1 MRLKPAQKFTPFPSS
16 IIRTGLWRSLSASA
30 KAVYP
35 CLLDR
40 SDGNTC
46 KCWPS
51 YATIASDAGVCRA
64 SAVEAVKELVQKG
77 LVVKTARYDDDGD
90 PASNLYTM
98 MVPDDDQGDGSL
110 DDQPGSPENRLPQSK
125 KQTTGSLKSRP
136 ERYPI
141 ERDSL
146 NEDSLTGSADAEAAE
161 HPPVQ
166 PPKPKE
172 PKPDPYRSVIETYSL
187 AGLPEPPSSEV
198 TPLLRAMKQALA
210 SGWPPTRI
218 AAAWINARTKCSP
231 QSLNVWS
238 LAYTLRH
245 LTDAEAMQSKP
256 PGSGSKPPRLSDDEL
271 EARARANAANVM
283 GELYND
289 R

>member
-1 MRLKPAQKFTPFPSS
+1 MRSNADFISWAS
-16 IIRTGLWRSLSASA
+16 IRTMADELGISPST
-30 KAVYP
+30 VQ
-35 CLLDR
+35 
-40 SDGNTC
+40 
-46 KCWPS
+46 KC
-51 YATIASDAGVCRA
+51 I
-64 SAVEAVKELVQKG
+64 KELKELGLLNVTQRWSSKG
-77 LVVKTARYDDDGD
+77 DKT
-90 PASNLYTM
+90 SNLYQL
-98 MVPDDDQGDGSL
+98 MVPDFDSEEAEGGV
-110 DDQPGSPENRLPQSK
+110 PPHGTPC
-125 KQTTGSLKSRP
+125 TTPRYTGVPPHGTELKES
-136 ERYPI
+136 E
-141 ERDSL
+141 EEEVKD
-146 NEDSLTGSADAEAAE
+146 NSLTGSADAEAAE

-218 AAAWINARTKCSP
+218 AAAWSNARARCNP
-231 QSLNVWS
+231 QSLSVWS

-256 PGSGSKPPRLSDDEL
+256 PGSGNKPPRLSDDEL